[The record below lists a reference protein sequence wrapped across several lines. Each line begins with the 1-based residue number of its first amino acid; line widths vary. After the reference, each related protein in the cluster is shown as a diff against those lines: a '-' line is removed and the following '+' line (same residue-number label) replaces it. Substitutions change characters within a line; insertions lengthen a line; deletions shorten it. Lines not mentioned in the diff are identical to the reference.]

1 MGRTGGTR
9 KWALTRDVRQARQV
23 WQALRI
29 ASVLLFVPFYSAHSQ
44 DLNALFTS
52 STSFISSKSEDS
64 TTDLQSFAQ
73 TLDLNWNKAIS
84 PALRYR
90 LTLRSEDSRNT
101 IKVDSDVTRS
111 SATQVEPIFDATL
124 SSAAF
129 SLNGG
134 LRFRE
139 LFTNGNKQDPIW
151 LSERRWFTR
160 LFLTPQDL
168 PTVSFQVDGATQQ
181 NDVKSIDQSDTR
193 YQITTDYTYG
203 GLTSSY
209 LFSDRINND
218 FVLGQI
224 RDQKSNTGTLG
235 YTGNSLWGGW
245 LDVLAGYS
253 INYSPTHE
261 EFSKSGA
268 AETERP
274 LSRGF
279 KAAADLT
286 PIDSTDVP
294 LTVEPALINGSALI
308 PLDVNTSVG
317 FEQPVQ
323 PTDACNSSSKNTT
336 SCIFEIRLN
345 LSAVPPFLIPNNLE
359 SFLKFKVFVTDD
371 ITLNTWTELLGFSAI
386 YNSLESRFEISW
398 PNINTR
404 SKARFFKVWVEA
416 NPFGPVIQ
424 VTKISALNQEQVKAG
439 EKRDQSALVHNM
451 NGSFTLRPPGKFW
464 SISALSFDFNLSRLS
479 QQPESITNTTGT
491 QTARLVAEPF
501 RYLTSTF
508 TYQHNFAISNQEGS
522 KGTTADLFSLVF
534 SSNPL
539 PTLSSS
545 LTIAHND
552 NRGDG
557 KLETR
562 SDSGSLNVST
572 RLYRNLNVDSTY
584 SLSRSQDFLTDQKT
598 LSQGG
603 TINANAILTQR
614 LNATLGYSL
623 RWSQT
628 EQPEQQTEQL
638 THTISGSY
646 TYTYSRFLNFNA
658 RYDFLKG
665 NDVVSFSQD
674 YRVDWTPT
682 PKLSGFVGY
691 RRTQQ
696 ESNGEKSGSDSINVN
711 GRWNISRYLNLD
723 GNFVL
728 FKDFNGNTVHSFSAR
743 AQIRF

>member
-9 KWALTRDVRQARQV
+9 IWALRGGDRQARQSLRTLGIT
-23 WQALRI
+23 WAL
-29 ASVLLFVPFYSAHSQ
+29 LLVALSSAHSQ

-52 STSFISSKSEDS
+52 STSIISSKSEDS

-84 PALRYR
+84 PVLRYR
-90 LTLRSEDSRNT
+90 LTLRGEDSRNQ
-101 IKVDSDVTRS
+101 IKVDSDVTRG
-111 SATQVEPIFDATL
+111 SAMQVEPIFDATL
-124 SSAAF
+124 SSSAF

-134 LRFRE
+134 FRLRE
-139 LFTNGNKQDPIW
+139 LLTDGNKQDRIL

-160 LFLTPQDL
+160 FFLTPLDL
-168 PTVSFQVDGATQQ
+168 PTFSFQVDGATQQ
-181 NDVKSIDQSDTR
+181 NDVKSIDQSDIR
-193 YQITTDYTYG
+193 YQISTNYDYG
-203 GLTSSY
+203 GATFSY
-209 LFSDRINND
+209 LFSDRVNED
-218 FVLGQI
+218 FVAGQT

-235 YTGNSLWGGW
+235 YTGTSLWGW

-253 INYSPTHE
+253 INYSTIHE
-261 EFSKSGA
+261 EFSKSGVV
-268 AETERP
+268 EVDRQ

-286 PIDSTDVP
+286 PNDSTDVP

-308 PLDVNTSVG
+308 PLEINTSVG
-317 FEQPVQ
+317 FEELLPLAPISQ
-323 PTDACNSSSKNTT
+323 
-336 SCIFEIRLN
+336 IRLN
-345 LSAVPPFLIPNNLE
+345 LTPQPPFTIPNDLQLFVN
-359 SFLKFKVFVTDD
+359 FRVFFTDD
-371 ITLNTWTELLGFSAI
+371 LTLNSWTEVPGAVTFI
-386 YNSLESRFEISW
+386 YDSLESRARLNFAA
-398 PNINTR
+398 TT
-404 SKARFFKVWVEA
+404 ARFFKVYVSR
-416 NPFGPVIQ
+416 NDFGALIQ
-424 VTKISALNQEQVKAG
+424 VTRITALNLEFVDAG
-439 EKRDQSALVHNM
+439 TKRDQNTLANNV
-451 NGSFTLRPPGKFW
+451 NGSFTVRPPMKPW
-464 SISALSFDFNLSRLS
+464 TLSALSYDFSLSHLM
-479 QQPESITNTTGT
+479 QQPDAVRNISGT
-491 QTARLVAEPF
+491 HTARIVAEPHRF
-501 RYLTSTF
+501 LVSTF
-508 TYQHNFAISNQEGS
+508 TYQHNFAESNQEGS
-522 KGTTADLFSLVF
+522 KATTADLYSLVF
-534 SSNPL
+534 SATPL
-539 PTLSSS
+539 PTLTSS
-545 LTIAHND
+545 LSIAHND

-584 SLSRSQDFLTDQKT
+584 SISRSEDFLTDQKT

-623 RWSQT
+623 RWSKT

-638 THTISGSY
+638 THTINSSY
-646 TYTYSRFLNFNA
+646 TYTVSRFLNFNT

-665 NDVVSFSQD
+665 NDVISFSQD

-682 PKLSGFVGY
+682 PKLSAFFGY

-711 GRWNISRYLNLD
+711 GRWNISRHLNLD
-723 GNFVL
+723 ANFVF
-728 FKDFNGNTVHSFSAR
+728 FKDLNGNTVHSFSAR